1 MKIELKD
8 MSFSYQ
14 DGKNRKQIFDNFSL
28 EVGEGEFLVILGAS
42 GCGKTTLLNIMGGL
56 LKAESGTIMLGDTDY
71 YSLSKRRQDKFRKN
85 HIGYVF
91 QSFYLIDD
99 LNPIDNVMLTMH
111 SKKNIKEKQKDIHKI
126 FESVGLTDKMQ
137 EKIKTFSGGE
147 QQRLA
152 IARAVAQD
160 SDILIC
166 DEPTGNLDEEN
177 SIQIMK
183 ILSELNKRGKT
194 IIMVTH
200 NKELCSYASRI
211 IELTPDVRL
220 GGENATNCTYSIE

>member
-8 MSFSYQ
+8 IFFSYQ
-14 DGKNRKQIFDNFSL
+14 DGKNKKKIFENFSL
-28 EVGEGEFLVILGAS
+28 SVHSGDFLVILGAS
-42 GCGKTTLLNIMGGL
+42 GCGKSTLLNIMGGL
-56 LKAESGTIMLGDTDY
+56 QKPEQGTVQLGETDY
-71 YSLSKRRQDKFRKN
+71 YSLKKSEQDKFRKN
-85 HIGYVF
+85 HMGYVF

-99 LNPIDNVMLTMH
+99 LSPVDNVMLTMH
-111 SKKNIKEKQKDIHKI
+111 SKQDVKEKRDKI
-126 FESVGLTDKMQ
+126 NEIFDMVGLTDKMDS
-137 EKIKTFSGGE
+137 KIKTFSGGE

-177 SIQIMK
+177 SIQIM
-183 ILSELNKRGKT
+183 ELLTKLNQAGKT

-200 NKELCSYASRI
+200 NKELCSYANRVL
-211 IELTPDVRL
+211 ELTADVRL
-220 GGENATNCTYSIE
+220 GGDK